1 MKTLPKIL
9 IASAVVLTL
18 SACAAGGPESQTAA
32 HAGLISQ
39 FLLGLWHGII
49 APVTRLVEIGYWLLP
64 HLIPWNIRL
73 YETRAVS
80 VVYDI
85 GFYLG
90 LAGGPSFA
98 TSRWRGR

>member
-1 MKTLPKIL
+1 
-9 IASAVVLTL
+9 
-18 SACAAGGPESQTAA
+18 
-32 HAGLISQ
+32 
-39 FLLGLWHGII
+39 
-49 APVTRLVEIGYWLLP
+49 VEIGYWLLP